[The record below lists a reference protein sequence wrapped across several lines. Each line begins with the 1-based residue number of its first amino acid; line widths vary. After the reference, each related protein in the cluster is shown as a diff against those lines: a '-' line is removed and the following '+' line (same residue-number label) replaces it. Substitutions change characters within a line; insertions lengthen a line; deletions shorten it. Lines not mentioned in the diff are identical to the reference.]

1 MTRFTLA
8 LGTLALLALSGCSLL
23 PPQAQ
28 PPRYEDFGPSA
39 SERPPAGPA
48 LRLRGVDAAT
58 WLNTGAIDYRFLT
71 HHPHQL
77 RAYAQ
82 HRWIAPPSVLL
93 AQSLRERLP
102 SGAAHRA
109 LRVRLLRF
117 EQDFESARRARAL
130 IALRAT
136 VTDPQGRWSTSRT
149 FVLSVPTA
157 PNVTGAVDGLSAA
170 ALRASAAIVGWAQTV
185 HSPAHRPYG

>member
-1 MTRFTLA
+1 MTRFTRA
-8 LGTLALLALSGCSLL
+8 LGALALLALGGCSLL
-23 PPQAQ
+23 PPHAQ
-28 PPRYEDFGPSA
+28 PPRYEDFGPPA
-39 SERPPAGPA
+39 IARPPAGPA
-48 LRLRGVDAAT
+48 LRLRGVEAPA
-58 WLNTGAIDYRFLT
+58 WLDTGAIDYRFLT

-82 HRWIAPPSVLL
+82 HRWIAPPSALL

-102 SGAAHRA
+102 GGAARRV

-136 VTDPQGRWSTSRT
+136 VTELQGRWSASRQ
-149 FVLSVPTA
+149 FVLSVPAA
-157 PNVTGAVDGLSAA
+157 PNVTGAVAGLSAA
-170 ALRASAAIVGWAQTV
+170 ARRASAAIVAWARTV
-185 HSPAHRPYG
+185 RSPAHRSHG